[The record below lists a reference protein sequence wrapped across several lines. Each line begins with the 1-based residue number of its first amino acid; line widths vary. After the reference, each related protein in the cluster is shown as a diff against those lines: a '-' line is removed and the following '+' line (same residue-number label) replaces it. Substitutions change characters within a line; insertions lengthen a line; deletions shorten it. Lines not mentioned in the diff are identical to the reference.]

1 MNFEEEDCSICGIPL
16 KEKYKHSLQ
25 CNHKFHY
32 ECLLKTFTSNS
43 KYEKKRCPYCKTKC
57 NSLPMINGIKKPI
70 HGIHYNT
77 IEEFDNLEIKNT
89 KCNHI
94 LLKGKRKGEECGKNC
109 KIGYNVCQ
117 SHFKIK
123 NEKKIDGNL
132 SDKLGD
138 KLEKIEIE
146 IAEEISKKLAE
157 KNI

>member
-1 MNFEEEDCSICGIPL
+1 M
-16 KEKYKHSLQ
+16 K
-25 CNHKFHY
+25 
-32 ECLLKTFTSNS
+32 
-43 KYEKKRCPYCKTKC
+43 KKRCPYCKTMS
-57 NSLPMINGIKKPI
+57 NNLPLINGIKNPI

-77 IEEFDNLEIKNT
+77 INELNNLEISNT
-89 KCNHI
+89 KCNHL

-123 NEKKIDGNL
+123 NDGKLYDKL

-146 IAEEISKKLAE
+146 IAEEISKKIAD
-157 KNI
+157 KN